1 MRRLVV
7 LLYNCMLKLL
17 RMKNLILYT
26 GALLLTIASC
36 IKHEVIPPPVPMVD
50 LYAHFIGDFTPST
63 GGTATIEL
71 TENVLG
77 YTNVSEKAKV
87 ILPPPSFSSAVYYSA
102 MQSSQA
108 STMIKIGLG
117 SVLWD
122 AASEAD
128 PSLTTFN
135 NFFVANDMPAYSND
149 GSSGFE
155 VTYRDGYGSVWRSE
169 EASLN
174 VQEVEFSNIV
184 QESDTTGDYS
194 MFTCHFNCY
203 VYRTYYDPVL
213 MDDVTDSVRIDN
225 AVYNGWFR
233 R

>member
-1 MRRLVV
+1 
-7 LLYNCMLKLL
+7 
-17 RMKNLILYT
+17 
-26 GALLLTIASC
+26 
-36 IKHEVIPPPVPMVD
+36 
-50 LYAHFIGDFTPST
+50 PST

-169 EASLN
+169 EASVN
-174 VQEVEFSNIV
+174 VQEVEF
-184 QESDTTGDYS
+184 
-194 MFTCHFNCY
+194 
-203 VYRTYYDPVL
+203 
-213 MDDVTDSVRIDN
+213 
-225 AVYNGWFR
+225 
-233 R
+233 